1 MRKHLDL
8 VDESITLIIYNYFLA
23 QFTRRCYPFIR
34 LYPLI
39 MQLNNNVRYSINSYA
54 IFFPGACVSA
64 SDTAD
69 DAVVTCSKRHVLQ
82 AVKLSRRVQ
91 TAVHIVSKPPVPING
106 CLI

>member
-39 MQLNNNVRYSINSYA
+39 MQLNNNVRYSINSHA
-54 IFFPGACVSA
+54 KKNNSIFLVL
-64 SDTAD
+64 
-69 DAVVTCSKRHVLQ
+69 AVVL
-82 AVKLSRRVQ
+82 
-91 TAVHIVSKPPVPING
+91 
-106 CLI
+106 